1 MFTDKLFS
9 EEYLEE
15 KRKKE
20 EEFLKSLD
28 ITEELKRL
36 VQKEIEEI
44 NRESEEEAAETA
56 GDGKA
61 FEMYTS
67 GEQVLHRPERRG

>member
-20 EEFLKSLD
+20 EEFLKTLD
-28 ITEELKRL
+28 ISEELKRL
-36 VQKEIEEI
+36 VQKEIQDI
-44 NRESEEEAAETA
+44 NKEDEQETSDQVE
-56 GDGKA
+56 DGKT
-61 FEMYTS
+61 FEM
-67 GEQVLHRPERRG
+67 